1 MSGKYFKSTG
11 TIRVFS
17 SARKMMI
24 FFTPNAEHSV
34 SRCGKHYALF
44 APSKKRKGC
53 ATVSKFDSDKGV
65 KIRVGGKFP
74 GLAGL
79 VAAATQRTVVE
90 VEVQNSSSWTLHA
103 ITIPA
108 PGKEK

>member
-11 TIRVFS
+11 TIRVS
-17 SARKMMI
+17 RSTRKMKI
-24 FFTPNAEHSV
+24 FFTPNAEHSG
-34 SRCGKHYALF
+34 SRCGKYYALF

-74 GLAGL
+74 GRADL
-79 VAAATQRTVVE
+79 VAAATQRTLVE
-90 VEVQNSSSWTLHA
+90 IEVKTSSAWRLAKRGESTV
-103 ITIPA
+103 
-108 PGKEK
+108 